1 MSKQQARK
9 RAARRQDSL
18 FAIASRI
25 KNSARSIELPEP
37 PILAKWIERYRR
49 LRRQAVEFNNPL
61 VAAIDMKSMH
71 HAAKELG
78 ILRRGILVFESEE
91 EMNVLMDHALYHA
104 PSGGASIVETYFR
117 DHPPAPGSD
126 AEALFRAKRG
136 AKFTLSFVVKRFP
149 GFGLEVRD
157 LLTDQPFLV
166 ADINFSNSQCEGFTL
181 AGRLLPLDDFWMFSG
196 AMVPILHPD
205 ALERIAQYFDRV
217 FGGWRP
223 LEGLPPDRQRLAES
237 FILRTCLEYNPF
249 ERMRTENV

>member
-25 KNSARSIELPEP
+25 KNSARSITIPGP
-37 PILAKWIERYRR
+37 PILATWIERYRR

-61 VAAIDMKSMH
+61 VVAIDKKSLH
-71 HAAKELG
+71 HAAEELG

-91 EMNVLMDHALYHA
+91 EMNVLMDHALYYA
-104 PSGGASIVETYFR
+104 PPGGASIVETYFR

-126 AEALFRAKRG
+126 QAVLSSAKRG
-136 AKFTLSFVVKRFP
+136 AKFTLSFVVERLP

-157 LLTDQPFLV
+157 LLTDQSFLA
-166 ADINFSNSQCEGFTL
+166 ADINLSNSPCEGLTL
-181 AGRLLPLDDFWMFSG
+181 VGRLQPLDDFWMFSG
-196 AMVPILHPD
+196 AMVPINDPG

-223 LEGLPPDRQRLAES
+223 LAGLPPDRQRLAES
-237 FILRTCLEYNPF
+237 FILRTCLEYRPF
-249 ERMRTENV
+249 ERMRTENL